1 MNMPLMVDLAGQR
14 IVIVGG
20 GQVAARRASNFI
32 DYCQDIHI
40 ISPQVH
46 SSLEDLINAGQI
58 TWHQKNL
65 TPLI

>member
-46 SSLEDLINAGQI
+46 SSLEDLI
-58 TWHQKNL
+58 
-65 TPLI
+65 